1 VNDTKG
7 LKGSVVVLIASIGAK
22 NPTLLLLLIYEM
34 EKFDKAVAKAL
45 VVIPL
50 PSYISENAELE
61 GSVVRFWSLI

>member
-1 VNDTKG
+1 MNDTKG

-50 PSYISENAELE
+50 PSYISEK
-61 GSVVRFWSLI
+61 SVHWS